1 MMTQKDRFI
10 RSPDAI
16 FSEIDGEFV
25 ALDINKGQC
34 YGMDGIA
41 SKIWSMLAE
50 PHSLEEICLALEA
63 VCDVDPKNCRADVG
77 ELLDSLAAE
86 GLVSL
91 QPI

>member
-1 MMTQKDRFI
+1 MTSQTVRYL

-16 FSEIDGEFV
+16 YSEIDGEFV